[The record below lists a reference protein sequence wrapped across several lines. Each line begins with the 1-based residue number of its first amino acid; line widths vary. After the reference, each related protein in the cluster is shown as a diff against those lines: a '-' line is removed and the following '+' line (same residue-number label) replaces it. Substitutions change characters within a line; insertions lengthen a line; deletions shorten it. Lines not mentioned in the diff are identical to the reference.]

1 MLLEVVDP
9 PILAARKGDLS
20 LLVIVRH
27 AAGNALARLRQLV
40 REPDPVL
47 LLGRERRWRWPWLLL
62 GLAAAFL
69 LSAGLSVA
77 PSAFEGLA
85 FERGWI
91 SQAFSRQVFP
101 FEPDRPLSFIY
112 DLLYWVPFL
121 LPPLAVLGV
130 IHGVSWRRAFSYGVG
145 FQWHQF
151 WRAALALL
159 LIVMVGAAIGYLL
172 APQQYRF
179 PTFNPGI
186 LPWLLLAC
194 GMVFVQTL
202 AEDVF
207 FRGYLLRT
215 VGAVLPFRIPVTAA
229 VIAFFVH
236 GHLQNQDFQRDIVL
250 VVLYFVAME
259 IISYAMLF
267 RTQNLAASAGLHWMG
282 NATYLLLPDAPELI
296 TSLALAVY
304 TDPVYTAG
312 GSKLFDPQMHISTCL
327 FLVLLLVLL
336 LWRRSP
342 FYLEKAAAPVATEP
356 APAVPAAAPAVQAS

>member
-1 MLLEVVDP
+1 MFVEP
-9 PILAARKGDLS
+9 PCLAAGRKGDLS

-27 AAGNALARLRQLV
+27 ATGSALARLRQLV

-47 LLGRERRWRWPWLLL
+47 LMGRERRWRWPWLLL

-69 LSAGLSVA
+69 LSAGLAMA
-77 PSAFEGLA
+77 PSAFESLA
-85 FERGWI
+85 LQQGWI
-91 SQAFSRQVFP
+91 TYGFSSQVFP

-112 DLLYWVPFL
+112 DLLFWLPFL
-121 LPPLAVLGV
+121 LPPLVVLSV
-130 IHGVSWRRAFSYGVG
+130 IHGVSWRRAFSYGIG

-159 LIVMVGAAIGYLL
+159 LLVAVGSAVGYLL
-172 APQQYRF
+172 APEQYRF
-179 PTFNPGI
+179 STFNARI
-186 LPWLLLAC
+186 LPWIVLGC

-207 FRGYLLRT
+207 FRGYLLRA
-215 VGAVLPFRIPVTAA
+215 VGAVLPFRIPVTAG
-229 VIAFFVH
+229 VIAVFVH
-236 GHLQNQDFQRDIVL
+236 GHLGNRDFQRDIVL
-250 VVLYFVAME
+250 VVLYFVMME
-259 IISYAMLF
+259 IISYAVLF

-282 NATYLLLPDAPELI
+282 NTTYLLLPDAPELI

-304 TDPVYTAG
+304 IDPVYTIG

-327 FLVLLLVLL
+327 FLGLLLLLL

-342 FYLEKAAAPVATEP
+342 FYLEKAPSPVATEP
-356 APAVPAAAPAVQAS
+356 PSAILAAAPVAQAT